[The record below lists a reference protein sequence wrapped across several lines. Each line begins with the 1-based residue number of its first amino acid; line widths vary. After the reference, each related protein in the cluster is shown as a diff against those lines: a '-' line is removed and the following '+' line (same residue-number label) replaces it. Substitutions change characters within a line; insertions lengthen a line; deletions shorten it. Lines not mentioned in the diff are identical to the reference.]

1 MRTQAIRSTLVRRLS
16 AGVPIG
22 MMLAAPAYAA
32 NFVLPPDWPNYLL
45 VASIAALALG
55 LTVRALEG
63 RGGPRHT
70 DGMSGSDDSIDA
82 YRNRALKP

>member
-1 MRTQAIRSTLVRRLS
+1 MRIPAIRSTLVRRLS

-22 MMLAAPAYAA
+22 MMLAAPASAA
-32 NFVLPPDWPNYLL
+32 TFTLSADWPNYLL

-63 RGGPRHT
+63 RGGSRHA
-70 DGMSGSDDSIDA
+70 DFAPGSDDSIDA
-82 YRNRALKP
+82 YRIRVLKP